1 MPVRGCHQGGKPGYQ
16 YGESGKCYTYAP
28 GDEAGRKAA
37 EAKAYKQAAAV
48 KSSQKGR
55 GEKPN

>member
-1 MPVRGCHQGGKPGYQ
+1 MPVRRCYQNGKPGYQ

-28 GDEAGRKAA
+28 GDEADRKAA
-37 EAKAYKQAAAV
+37 KEKAHLQGAAV

-55 GEKPN
+55 GEKPS